1 MTYYGRK
8 ILTRVIIVV
17 LLLAIIAAVAL
28 FIVFKLNHNDNKPS
42 SKIYFDY
49 PQSENVVSD
58 EKSGE
63 QYVNNEILISAAKEA
78 KYSDIESLVKEYDG
92 TIIGYIEEFGEY
104 QVRIE
109 TTHSREELLGIAD
122 KLSESTYVDSASLNY
137 AMNISGSGYLVPDD
151 PWGGN
156 QNWDS
161 NAPEGNNWGVEA
173 INAPQAWDHRDE
185 MSKITIGLIDGGFE
199 NHDDLTFAWTRSG
212 TTSDHGCHVA
222 GIMAAD
228 FNNSTGIS
236 GVMPN
241 QKSNGDSLVDLIGIR
256 ENGDEFNEMFT
267 FEFKSAFAELLIR
280 HAKVINV
287 SQGFNWYMG
296 TKNGWDK
303 SYWDNNNITAKAEN
317 LANTYA
323 GVLSRFL
330 SRCIHRNYDF
340 VIVCAAGNDDGI
352 NARYSSPLTAIT
364 DTEVVSHII
373 VVGAIQNEGREFSL
387 FGNGKHK
394 GYSVASFSNL
404 GERVDIM
411 APGKDIYS
419 CISENKYDSYN
430 GTSMASPH
438 VAGVAAM
445 VWSLNPNITGTQVKR
460 TVIDSAD
467 RPVSKS
473 GRSYS
478 ILNAEN
484 AVNRTLDAKRESTTQ
499 PTTKTAPQYGT
510 IIGKV
515 VDSYSW
521 EMISNAEVKAY
532 SSNGDLVDSASLDS
546 YGQYELLLPEG
557 EYSLTA
563 SADGYSSSTME
574 KIKVEKK
581 QVNYPEWFYLKHN
594 SDDVLSGTFI
604 SRSAIEQRFTFSGS
618 DDITMNAFDIVN
630 AKGKYYIDDGMIYIH
645 FNASIDISGYS
656 IPLTDTENGYIWTPS
671 YNREGDSLF
680 ISGTEFR
687 KEGSGTLADPGDKS
701 VLMGTYMTNDGLQYF
716 TFSGKN
722 TVKMSLSIISATG
735 TYSIQDDKLIIEYS
749 LFGQS
754 ETFEA
759 VFRRNGNS
767 IFIDEVEYI
776 RK

>member
-199 NHDDLTFAWTRSG
+199 NHEDLTFAWTRSG

-241 QKSNGDSLVDLIGIR
+241 QKSNGASLVDLIGIR

-280 HAKVINV
+280 HTKVINV

-296 TKNGWDK
+296 EENGWDK
-303 SYWDNNNITAKAEN
+303 SFWNNNNITAKAEN

-323 GVLSRFL
+323 GVLSTFL
-330 SRCIHRNYDF
+330 SRCIQRNYDF

-411 APGKDIYS
+411 APGKNIYS
-419 CISENKYDSYN
+419 CVSENKYDSYN

-445 VWSLNPNITGTQVKR
+445 VWSLNPNMTGTQVKR

-467 RPVSKS
+467 RPVNKN

-499 PTTKTAPQYGT
+499 PTTKTTPQYGT

-521 EMISNAEVKAY
+521 EMISDAEVKAY

-645 FNASIDISGYS
+645 FNASIDISEYS

-671 YNREGDSLF
+671 YSREGDSLF

-687 KEGSGTLADPGDKS
+687 KEGSGALADPGDKS
-701 VLMGTYMTNDGLQYF
+701 VLMGTYMSSDGLQYF
-716 TFSGKN
+716 TFSGTN

-735 TYSIQDDKLIIEYS
+735 TYTIQGDKIIIDYS
-749 LFGQS
+749 MLGQS
-754 ETFEA
+754 DTMEA
-759 VFRRNGNS
+759 SFSRNGNS
-767 IFIDEVEYI
+767 IYIDGVEYL
-776 RK
+776 KQ